1 MMLITLGFLI
11 VAGQTAQALVL
22 PGGVGRLPAL
32 GWNSWNAYAC
42 NINESSFLVAAEA
55 MVSLGFKASRML

>member
-1 MMLITLGFLI
+1 
-11 VAGQTAQALVL
+11 VL